1 MVIWLIGL
9 SGAGKTTIGKAL
21 VGEWREIA
29 PNTVLVDGD
38 EVRELFQDSIGKSRY
53 SIAARRKSAER
64 MIRLCRWLDQQGM
77 NVVCCTL
84 SIFHDLQEDNREN
97 YSSYFE
103 VFVKVPLEAVVRED
117 AKGIYRDAFGPKVRG
132 DVVGVDIPF
141 SAPPLADMVI
151 HNGSRNLSP
160 ETIAK
165 QIMRKSGL
173 AQ

>member
-1 MVIWLIGL
+1 LVIWLIGL
-9 SGAGKTTIGKAL
+9 SGAGKSTIGKAL

-84 SIFHDLQEDNREN
+84 SIFHDLQEANREN

-103 VFVKVPLEAVVRED
+103 VFVKVPLEVVVRED
-117 AKGIYRDAFGPKVRG
+117 VKGISDPLMLA
-132 DVVGVDIPF
+132 VVYESCGMVA
-141 SAPPLADMVI
+141 SKGAPY
-151 HNGSRNLSP
+151 
-160 ETIAK
+160 
-165 QIMRKSGL
+165 
-173 AQ
+173 AQAVSTSFPP